1 MAKAIL
7 VMDMPYDC
15 TMCNSGTQTMMSA
28 MQLEVKSFR

>member
-15 TMCNSGTQTMMSA
+15 TMCKFWNTDDD
-28 MQLEVKSFR
+28 EVLCNWK